1 VNTDDEPSGAVAIIA
16 IRADDRR
23 SMFGRAATRAAAE
36 ATIARLRQLDMDA
49 EIGEGVDPYT
59 PPGTAIPPSVANK
72 RSRPARRSA

>member
-1 VNTDDEPSGAVAIIA
+1 MNTDDEPSGAVAIIA

-49 EIGEGVDPYT
+49 EIGEGVDP
-59 PPGTAIPPSVANK
+59 
-72 RSRPARRSA
+72 